1 MVKYAV
7 LILILLDVLLNVT
20 GQLSL
25 KYGMSKIGN
34 FSLSLSTLPPV
45 FLKAATNLP
54 VLFGLLCYGLGF
66 MVWLIVLSKAEVSYA
81 YPLISLG
88 YVFTAILARA
98 PVRRSGGPHAHGGHS
113 HYLFGGVHNCPQL
126 SGPRGIYGTRGAG
139 LTLRR
144 AGGPASRLA
153 RQVALF
159 SKEHG

>member
-7 LILILLDVLLNVT
+7 LILILLDVFLNVT

-25 KYGMSKIGN
+25 KYGMTKIGN

-45 FLKAATNLP
+45 FLKAATNFH

-88 YVFTAILARA
+88 YVFTAILART
-98 PVRRSGGPHAHGGHS
+98 
-113 HYLFGGVHNCPQL
+113 LFGEAVGVT
-126 SGPRGIYGTRGAG
+126 RMAGIFVTCLGVF
-139 LTLRR
+139 LI
-144 AGGPASRLA
+144 A
-153 RQVALF
+153 R
-159 SKEHG
+159 S

>member
-1 MVKYAV
+1 MVKPIV
-7 LILILLDVLLNVT
+7 LVLILLDVFLNVT

-45 FLKAATNLP
+45 FLKAATNLY

-88 YVFTAILARA
+88 YVLTAILAWA
-98 PVRRSGGPHAHGGHS
+98 
-113 HYLFGGVHNCPQL
+113 LFGEALNEIRLVGILTICLGVFL
-126 SGPRGIYGTRGAG
+126 I
-139 LTLRR
+139 
-144 AGGPASRLA
+144 A
-153 RQVALF
+153 RN
-159 SKEHG
+159 

>member
-7 LILILLDVLLNVT
+7 LLLILLDVFLNVT

-25 KYGMSKIGN
+25 KYGMTKIGD

-45 FLKAATNLP
+45 FLKAATNFH

-88 YVFTAILARA
+88 YVLTAILAW
-98 PVRRSGGPHAHGGHS
+98 V
-113 HYLFGGVHNCPQL
+113 LFGEALNGNRLVGILLICSGVFL
-126 SGPRGIYGTRGAG
+126 I
-139 LTLRR
+139 
-144 AGGPASRLA
+144 A
-153 RQVALF
+153 RN
-159 SKEHG
+159 

>member
-1 MVKYAV
+1 MVKYVV
-7 LILILLDVLLNVT
+7 LILILVDVALNVT

-45 FLKAATNLP
+45 FIKAATNLH
-54 VLFGLLCYGLGF
+54 VLLGLVCYGLGF

-98 PVRRSGGPHAHGGHS
+98 LLGEAV
-113 HYLFGGVHNCPQL
+113 
-126 SGPRGIYGTRGAG
+126 GA
-139 LTLRR
+139 T
-144 AGGPASRLA
+144 RLA
-153 RQVALF
+153 GIVVTCFGVFLIAR
-159 SKEHG
+159 S